1 MFVFCLP
8 PLSDLQ
14 RSVILLVLLS
24 FPKLKPVCLVE
35 NMHRKLE
42 VLHPNLNVGPN
53 VIGLPI
59 SFRICSI
66 PLLSDK
72 HHIRSFPSSLCLQRE
87 SRKFLET

>member
-14 RSVILLVLLS
+14 RSVILLVLS

-72 HHIRSFPSSLCLQRE
+72 QHTRSFLSSLRLQRE